1 VSPLALTLL
10 ELVIA
15 EVVMQ
20 DEVLRMEFYVGHL
33 GHRPH
38 WPKLDENRAT
48 GMIYEADCQIAMAF
62 RTGCSSGPDH
72 RCYLYRRTGGRT
84 GRRQLR
90 LLVKAR
96 AGESRF
102 CASCERHNWGG
113 RLANARRSPRRR
125 LRAVGQNCIILGCEG
140 CPSAEKS
147 RCCLPWRM
155 GRTQIAERLA
165 PALRRES

>member
-1 VSPLALTLL
+1 
-10 ELVIA
+10 
-15 EVVMQ
+15 MQ
-20 DEVLRMEFYVGHL
+20 DEVLRMEFFVGHL
-33 GHRPH
+33 GHRPQ

-48 GMIYEADCQIAMAF
+48 GMIYEADRQIAMAF

-125 LRAVGQNCIILGCEG
+125 LRAVGQNCMILGCEG
-140 CPSAEKS
+140 CPSAENPAAVSHGGWGAPRS
-147 RCCLPWRM
+147 RKGLLLLYDENLKPNE
-155 GRTQIAERLA
+155 ALA
-165 PALRRES
+165 

>member
-1 VSPLALTLL
+1 MSGGAGDCCREP
-10 ELVIA
+10 
-15 EVVMQ
+15 
-20 DEVLRMEFYVGHL
+20 
-33 GHRPH
+33 
-38 WPKLDENRAT
+38 RAS
-48 GMIYEADCQIAMAF
+48 IRQW
-62 RTGCSSGPDH
+62 RTGAGTGDACSSSLRSEQLPMRQGPCNDLH
-72 RCYLYRRTGGRT
+72 AGLPDGSSLLVPEGGV
-84 GRRQLR
+84 R
-90 LLVKAR
+90 LLHFPPVSGTALR
-96 AGESRF
+96 SGSQFLDGESRF

-155 GRTQIAERLA
+155 GRNHITERLA